1 MERNY
6 ERTLVISATIDD
18 VFAFVDDH
26 SKLSSHM
33 GQSSWMMG
41 GGRMSTE
48 VDAGEGR
55 AVGSHIRLAGRVFGL
70 RVFLDEVVV
79 KRDPPKQ
86 KVWQTV
92 GAPRLLVMGAYRM
105 GFEIQPVRDGCE
117 LRVFLHYDLP
127 TGVLTRWLG
136 RMFGDWYARWCVQQM
151 LNGARKEFNIRAVR
165 VIQPSVD

>member
-6 ERTLVISATIDD
+6 ERTLVISATIHD

-79 KRDPPKQ
+79 KRDPPQAKGLADGR
-86 KVWQTV
+86 
-92 GAPRLLVMGAYRM
+92 GAEVARHGCVPD
-105 GFEIQPVRDGCE
+105 GF
-117 LRVFLHYDLP
+117 
-127 TGVLTRWLG
+127 
-136 RMFGDWYARWCVQQM
+136 
-151 LNGARKEFNIRAVR
+151 
-165 VIQPSVD
+165 